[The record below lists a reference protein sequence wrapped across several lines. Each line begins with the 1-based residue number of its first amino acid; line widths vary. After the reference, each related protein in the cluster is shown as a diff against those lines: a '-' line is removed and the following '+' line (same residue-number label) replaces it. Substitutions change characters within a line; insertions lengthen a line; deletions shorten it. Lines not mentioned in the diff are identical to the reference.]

1 MGDLENP
8 NADEAVAD
16 APAEDAPQDPVQAA
30 KDEAWLAQFRA
41 DNAAKVV
48 AYDGTSNVET
58 QAELAGDLARRDF
71 DMNLADTISKD
82 AARARTEAAA
92 LDKKAQ
98 QDASRHDEYAA
109 QAEIDRHTA
118 DAEDASAAH
127 LRSEAAQLDA
137 TATKLTTELHDE
149 MKILREHQR
158 EYELIQQQAVA
169 AQRIADNEAKLS
181 HPGDPAPDDAGGK
194 PPTP

>member
-1 MGDLENP
+1 MRP
-8 NADEAVAD
+8 PVPAD
-16 APAEDAPQDPVQAA
+16 DAPQDPVQAA
-30 KDEAWLAQFRA
+30 KDAAWLAQFRA

-58 QAELAGDLARRDF
+58 QAELAADIARRDF
-71 DMNLADTISKD
+71 DLKLADTMAKD
-82 AARARTEAAA
+82 AAATRAEAMA

-98 QDASRHDEYAA
+98 QDAARHDEYAA

-118 DAEDASAAH
+118 DAEDTSALH

-137 TATKLTTELHDE
+137 AAAKLTTELHE
-149 MKILREHQR
+149 ETTILREHQR

-169 AQRIADNEAKLS
+169 AQRIADNEAKLA
-181 HPGDPAPDDAGGK
+181 HPGDPAPGQEGE
-194 PPTP
+194 PPPP

>member
-1 MGDLENP
+1 MGDPETP
-8 NADEAVAD
+8 NADESVAGTD
-16 APAEDAPQDPVQAA
+16 VPQDPLQAA
-30 KDEAWLAQFRA
+30 KDDAWLAQFRA
-41 DNAAKVV
+41 DNAAKVL

-71 DMNLADTISKD
+71 DLNLADTITKD
-82 AARARTEAAA
+82 AAGIRAEAAA

-98 QDASRHDEYAA
+98 QDASRHDEYVA

-127 LRSEAAQLDA
+127 LRSEAAKLDA
-137 TATKLTTELHDE
+137 TAAKLTTELHDE
-149 MKILREHQR
+149 MTILREHQR

-169 AQRIADNEAKLS
+169 AQRIADNEAKLP
-181 HPGDPAPDDAGGK
+181 HPGDPAPEDPEGK
-194 PPTP
+194 APTP